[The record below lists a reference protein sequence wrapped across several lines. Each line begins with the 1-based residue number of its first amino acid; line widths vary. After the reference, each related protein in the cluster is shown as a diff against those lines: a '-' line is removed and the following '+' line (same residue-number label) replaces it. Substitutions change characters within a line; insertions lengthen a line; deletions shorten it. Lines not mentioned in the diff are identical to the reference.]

1 MLKKWLDWL
10 AADTAAPEQSP
21 EKRLQRALCV
31 LLLEAAAADG
41 HMEPEELRRVGD
53 MMRDR
58 FELDH
63 AEVRELL
70 AEAEEARA
78 ESVGLFEY
86 TNELN
91 RQFSPEERL
100 RVMEDIWRVIYADGS
115 LNPHEDHLAHKLMD
129 LLRLN
134 HRQFITAKLRVVR
147 GDG

>member
-10 AADTAAPEQSP
+10 AAGPEARDATP
-21 EKRLQRALCV
+21 EKRLRRALCV

-41 HMEPEELRRVGD
+41 ELDAEELRHVGGI
-53 MMRDR
+53 MRDR
-58 FELDH
+58 FELDQD
-63 AEVRELL
+63 EVQELL

-100 RVMEDIWRVIYADGS
+100 RVMEDLWRVIYADGS
-115 LNPHEDHLAHKLMD
+115 LDAHE
-129 LLRLN
+129 
-134 HRQFITAKLRVVR
+134 
-147 GDG
+147 

>member
-10 AADTAAPEQSP
+10 AAGPEAREETP
-21 EKRLQRALCV
+21 EKRLRRALCV

-41 HMEPEELRRVGD
+41 ELDAEELRRIGG

-58 FELDH
+58 FELDQD
-63 AEVRELL
+63 EVQELL

-91 RQFSPEERL
+91 RQFSPEERM
-100 RVMEDIWRVIYADGS
+100 RVMEDLWRVIYADGS
-115 LNPHEDHLAHKLMD
+115 LDAHEDHLAHKLMD

-134 HRQFITAKLRVVR
+134 HRQFIEAKMRVVQ
-147 GDG
+147 GD